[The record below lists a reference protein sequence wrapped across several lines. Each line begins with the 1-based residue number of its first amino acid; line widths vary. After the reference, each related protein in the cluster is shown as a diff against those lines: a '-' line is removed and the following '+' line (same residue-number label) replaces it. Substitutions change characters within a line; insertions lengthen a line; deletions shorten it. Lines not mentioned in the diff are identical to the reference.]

1 MIPQMLAYILLFGLL
16 AIIVATIFD
25 DNGPRHP

>member
-1 MIPQMLAYILLFGLL
+1 MIPQMLAYILLFGLI

>member
-1 MIPQMLAYILLFGLL
+1 MIPQMLAYIILFGLI

>member
-1 MIPQMLAYILLFGLL
+1 MIPQMIAYILLFGLI

>member
-1 MIPQMLAYILLFGLL
+1 MIPQMLAYILLFGLI

-25 DNGPRHP
+25 DNGPRFP

>member
-1 MIPQMLAYILLFGLL
+1 MIPQMLAYILLFGLI
-16 AIIVATIFD
+16 AIILATIFD